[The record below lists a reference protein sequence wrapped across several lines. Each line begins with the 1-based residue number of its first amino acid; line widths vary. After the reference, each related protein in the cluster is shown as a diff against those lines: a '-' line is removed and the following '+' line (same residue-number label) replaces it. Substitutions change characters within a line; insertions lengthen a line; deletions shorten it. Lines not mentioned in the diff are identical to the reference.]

1 MIKKRNQIIESLY
14 SIPFEII
21 PDVYLNKIIRDKI
34 WSRTYF
40 LFIVLSFLIVC
51 LNYFIFIRTSTSDP
65 FIELPKAYHSQ
76 LNALKESNVIFIDP
90 SWVLFCN
97 TDNYTEDNA
106 HVRFESDA
114 DSNVVGNQV
123 DIGRNCCCSHF

>member
-1 MIKKRNQIIESLY
+1 LIKKRNQIIESLY

-51 LNYFIFIRTSTSDP
+51 LNYFVFIRTSTSDP
-65 FIELPKAYHSQ
+65 FIMLSNDYQSKLHALEQPHLTLIDLSRVF
-76 LNALKESNVIFIDP
+76 LNDTESYSDKSEF
-90 SWVLFCN
+90 F
-97 TDNYTEDNA
+97 
-106 HVRFESDA
+106 RFVSI
-114 DSNVVGNQV
+114 SNRNIVGTQT
-123 DIGRNCCCSHF
+123 DIGCNCCCCHF